1 MSVNDPTDPLLHE
14 FSLDARNMTRAA
26 INAFRTALAVSGAVA
41 LILGIVLLFWP
52 EKTLSVLAVFLG
64 IYFLIAGITRL
75 VVGIFTRGM
84 RGGSRTLSI
93 ILGVLLIFAGIVALK
108 NVSAAAV
115 TLVIFAIAFI
125 GVGWIIDGVMA
136 LAEAGR
142 SASSGW
148 SITFGI
154 LSIIAGI
161 VVLVLPASSAVFLLF
176 FAAIALIVLGII
188 GLVRAFSFGRDVL
201 KATEGPTAAPRVA

>member
-1 MSVNDPTDPLLHE
+1 MSATDPTDPMLHE
-14 FSLDARNMTRAA
+14 FSLDARNMTRGA
-26 INAFRTALAVSGAVA
+26 INAIRTALGVSGAVA

-52 EKTLSVLAVFLG
+52 EKTLSVLAIFLG
-64 IYFLIAGITRL
+64 IYFLVAGIMRL
-75 VVGIFTRGM
+75 GIGIFSRGM
-84 RGGSRTLSI
+84 RGGSRALNI

-142 SASSGW
+142 AASSGW
-148 SITFGI
+148 AIAFGI

-176 FAAIALIVLGII
+176 FAAFSLIVLGVI
-188 GLVRAFSFGRDVL
+188 GIVRAFTFGREVL
-201 KATEGPTAAPRVA
+201 KATDSPAATPRVA